1 MTEESQ
7 AMVKK
12 VGLIGLGGVVFLA
25 FSKMIFPMVLLA
37 GDSYFVWRVLF
48 KILVMADFLVYLLV
62 FGMVAL
68 LYTLAM
74 AQLLKDEAGYF
85 QDCLDRR
92 SSRRQGNRCELSR

>member
-1 MTEESQ
+1 
-7 AMVKK
+7 
-12 VGLIGLGGVVFLA
+12 
-25 FSKMIFPMVLLA
+25 
-37 GDSYFVWRVLF
+37 
-48 KILVMADFLVYLLV
+48 MADFLAYLLV

-92 SSRRQGNRCELSR
+92 RRPRQGNCCGISR

>member
-1 MTEESQ
+1 
-7 AMVKK
+7 
-12 VGLIGLGGVVFLA
+12 
-25 FSKMIFPMVLLA
+25 
-37 GDSYFVWRVLF
+37 
-48 KILVMADFLVYLLV
+48 MADFLTYLLV

-92 SSRRQGNRCELSR
+92 SSRRQGNCCGHSR

>member
-7 AMVKK
+7 AMVMK

-48 KILVMADFLVYLLV
+48 KILVMADF
-62 FGMVAL
+62 
-68 LYTLAM
+68 
-74 AQLLKDEAGYF
+74 
-85 QDCLDRR
+85 
-92 SSRRQGNRCELSR
+92 

>member
-1 MTEESQ
+1 MEEL
-7 AMVKK
+7 KR
-12 VGLIGLGGVVFLA
+12 LE
-25 FSKMIFPMVLLA
+25 VLSTA
-37 GDSYFVWRVLF
+37 
-48 KILVMADFLVYLLV
+48 

-92 SSRRQGNRCELSR
+92 SSCRQGNRCELSR